1 MPFDFHQT
9 FQDLMNEKG
18 DVMSGYPIIAG
29 EQESRTHIQVD
40 YFCIADLDR
49 PYTGPESGI
58 RPLAD
63 LTRYNVIEL
72 EGLGR
77 TLSEGRFRYHLGR
90 TLVMEEP
97 SGAPSRQGQISLTIL
112 TVHKPRNYCARS
124 ITGSRKSPL
133 GNTEQ
138 HCCGIYRSR

>member
-77 TLSEGRFRYHLGR
+77 TL
-90 TLVMEEP
+90 VMEEP